1 MGIIEDKEVFKNFT
15 KNDLFEYRQVCK
27 IIGEH
32 AEMYEKE
39 IKKLK
44 LSNEFYIDYVFNTSH
59 SAKFYNIEVRFL
71 VKKRLRKSK
80 VFLNIIKIVEISQDD
95 FLDIIDEIKK

>member
-27 IIGEH
+27 KIGEH
-32 AEMYEKE
+32 AKMYEKK
-39 IKKLK
+39 INKLK
-44 LSNEFYIDYVFNTSH
+44 LSNEFHIDYIFNTSH
-59 SAKFYNIEVRFL
+59 SAKFYNIEVKFL
-71 VKKRLRKSK
+71 VKKRFRKSK
-80 VFLNIIKIVEISQDD
+80 VFFNIIKIVEISQDD